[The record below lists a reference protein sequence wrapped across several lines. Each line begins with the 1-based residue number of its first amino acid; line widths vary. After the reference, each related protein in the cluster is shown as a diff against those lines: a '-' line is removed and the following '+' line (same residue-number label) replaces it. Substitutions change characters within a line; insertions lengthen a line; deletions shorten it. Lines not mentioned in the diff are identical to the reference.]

1 MEPMFSVEIQ
11 APADCVQAIYPVLA
25 RRRGHVVHD
34 APKPGTPFYT
44 LRAFIPVMDRY
55 VGGWETQ
62 MLFFLF
68 YVFITNIF
76 LLDGAVS
83 ALRRICG
90 RTPWARR
97 SASKCSTT
105 GLWCRATRWTAT

>member
-1 MEPMFSVEIQ
+1 MEPMYSVEIQ

-55 VGGWETQ
+55 VVVWVTQ
-62 MLFFLF
+62 MLS
-68 YVFITNIF
+68 F
-76 LLDGAVS
+76 LLSFFYMYLLLIFFFWMV
-83 ALRRICG
+83 
-90 RTPWARR
+90 
-97 SASKCSTT
+97 
-105 GLWCRATRWTAT
+105 

>member
-1 MEPMFSVEIQ
+1 MEPMYSVEIQ

-55 VGGWETQ
+55 VEHQ
-62 MLFFLF
+62 ASCFLS
-68 YVFITNIF
+68 F
-76 LLDGAVS
+76 L
-83 ALRRICG
+83 RIYY
-90 RTPWARR
+90 
-97 SASKCSTT
+97 
-105 GLWCRATRWTAT
+105 